1 MKNTNKL
8 LVVLL
13 ALAMLVSGIAVTTL
27 TTSAVEGTEGLN
39 TKAWHFPAD
48 QYGALMGNGIH
59 STNGDTVKASVAAG
73 TGFTAM
79 DFAAVSGVNAVGNA
93 DWYVIKYT
101 GVIVAEESG
110 WYQLSSRKVDNG
122 YIAYVAG
129 EKVFDMAKHASWLDN
144 GRVMYCG
151 EKMYLEAGVAYSYEA
166 YFIEQDGGDALE
178 MKVRLAD
185 GTEKS
190 FADAGI
196 KFYADVAAD
205 ANATIEIDDT
215 IPALATSPDKVLYY
229 NNFDGTPL
237 FMDGDDSVQIG
248 TDILD
253 GRTDVAIEFVVK
265 TVDANRGG
273 LTNHAGFAGIGTNN
287 EKNWVVMGYRDH
299 GAIKFGMRTVDAEI
313 GVGDS
318 GKTADDLFHC
328 GVWYTIKYTF
338 SETTVKAYIDGVEL
352 KSWDIT
358 GQKTIGEIEGDFVFG
373 KELKWND
380 PGFKGYVSEI
390 RVTTSEE
397 PADDNTGDDNTG
409 DDNTGDDN
417 TGDDNTG
424 DDNTGDDNTGDDNT
438 GDDNTGDDNTG
449 DDNTGDELVEGLN
462 AQAWDFAGDEANYKT
477 LFGDLAIGKNGD
489 VVKATVAAGTG
500 LTIRDCQAIVAADY
514 VIDGDNYVIKYSGVM
529 TVVEDGWYQFAT
541 SKIDNGYVAYVGGV
555 KVLDRAAWNWWNDSG
570 NDICYGET
578 VYLEEGVKYAY
589 EAYFVEQGGGQVII
603 PQVIKADGTLCTYAD
618 AGLKFYANDTADNV
632 APSKW
637 NNVQFTFSGM
647 NGVNG
652 SEGVVKENG
661 TMKVPANASGH
672 VWNYTWHGYEAESVI
687 KVAWYITVNSVSDDV
702 DEDAVNIVFD
712 NNFFM
717 EGNGLMDIPNSLFT
731 ENVGKKIIVVG
742 VFNQPNTG
750 MEGRWHIN
758 EGGID
763 FTVEKVVIGTA
774 ETDFDCAAATLGGYT
789 LVFEEAN
796 DDDIEFTASDAI
808 ANEDAPSG
816 SVGTGDVASVAALL
830 LAGAAAL
837 GGLSL
842 RKKSK

>member
-185 GTEKS
+185 GSEKS

-205 ANATIEIDDT
+205 ANATVEIDDS
-215 IPALATSPDKVLYY
+215 IPTLATSPDKELYY
-229 NNFDGTPL
+229 NNFEGTPL
-237 FMDGDDSVQIG
+237 FMDGDDSVEIG
-248 TDILD
+248 TEILE
-253 GRTDVAIEFVVK
+253 GRKDVAIEFVIK

-273 LTNHAGFAGIGTNN
+273 LTNHAGFAGIGTND

-299 GAIKFGMRTVDAEI
+299 GAIKFGMRTVDDEI
-313 GVGDS
+313 GSGDS

-338 SETTVKAYIDGVEL
+338 SETTVKAFIDGVEL

-358 GQKTIGEIEGDFVFG
+358 GQKTIGEIEGNFVFG

-397 PADDNTGDDNTG
+397 PADDTPGDDNTG

-424 DDNTGDDNTGDDNT
+424 DDNTGDDNTGGDNT

-449 DDNTGDELVEGLN
+449 DDNTEEIVEGLN
-462 AQAWDFAGDEANYKT
+462 AQAWDFAADAYKT
-477 LFGDLAIGKNGD
+477 LFGEGPNGQNGD
-489 VVKATVAAGTG
+489 TVRAAIKAGTG
-500 LTIRDCQAIVAADY
+500 LTARTDCQAIVP
-514 VIDGDNYVIKYSGVM
+514 VNYVINADWYAIQYTGVM
-529 TVVEDGWYQFAT
+529 TVAEDGWYQFT
-541 SKIDNGYVAYVGGV
+541 TDKVDNGYVAYVGGV
-555 KVLDRAAWNWWNDSG
+555 KVFDFAAHGAWADLDNESTFG
-570 NDICYGET
+570 KT
-578 VYLEEGVKYAY
+578 VYLEAGVKYSY
-589 EAYFVEQGGGQVII
+589 EAYFVEQDGGQVATL
-603 PQVIKADGTLCTYAD
+603 QVVKADGKIYDCDD
-618 AGLKFYANDTADNV
+618 AGVKFYANETAEDV
-632 APSKW
+632 APSVW
-637 NNVQFTFSGM
+637 NNVIHTFPGSRGN
-647 NGVNG
+647 NGAEVGGDNT
-652 SEGVVKENG
+652 V
-661 TMKVPANASGH
+661 TIPATANGH
-672 VWNYTWHGYEAESVI
+672 VWNYSANGYTKNSVI

-702 DEDAVNIVFD
+702 DPDAVNIIFD
-712 NNFFM
+712 NNFGV
-717 EGNGLMDIPNSLFT
+717 EANGAMDIPNSVFT
-731 ENVGKKIIVVG
+731 ENVGKNIIVVG
-742 VFNQPNTG
+742 VFNQPNDW
-750 MEGRWHIN
+750 MEARWHIN
-758 EGGID
+758 VPGID
-763 FTVEKVVIGTA
+763 FTVNKVVVADA
-774 ETDFDCAAATLGGYT
+774 ETDFDCAAATMGGYS
-789 LVFEEAN
+789 LVLEEAN
-796 DDDIEFTASDAI
+796 DEDIEFTASDAI

-830 LAGAAAL
+830 LAGVAAL
-837 GGLSL
+837 SGLTL